1 MISDLRF
8 LALNKFANLGLES
21 SYKELEMKLNQILT
35 IALGTC
41 LGQILFAL
49 TIMVFWIL
57 LGSFLLRSIS
67 FGG

>member
-1 MISDLRF
+1 
-8 LALNKFANLGLES
+8 
-21 SYKELEMKLNQILT
+21 MKINQILT

-49 TIMVFWIL
+49 TILLFWTV
-57 LGSFLLRSIS
+57 LGGFLLSTIS